1 MKIYL
6 YRIDHLYI
14 THAQKKQVPGK
25 TYPLPLKIDTL
36 QNLGISLTR
45 EYTSSRSPLPNGLGE
60 MKSSR
65 KVVSHLFVQKP
76 SLI

>member
-14 THAQKKQVPGK
+14 THAHKKQVPGK
-25 TYPLPLKIDTL
+25 TYPLLLKIDTL

-45 EYTSSRSPLPNGLGE
+45 EYTDGETPSPSVNLKTISFP
-60 MKSSR
+60 
-65 KVVSHLFVQKP
+65 HLFPQPEKEC
-76 SLI
+76 

>member
-36 QNLGISLTR
+36 QKFGNITR
-45 EYTSSRSPLPNGLGE
+45 KGVHRW
-60 MKSSR
+60 
-65 KVVSHLFVQKP
+65 
-76 SLI
+76 